1 MGGGG
6 RCRNGFVISF
16 FLNGTAH
23 GAGAAATD
31 FCRLLGSVNVKD
43 DFLSHELPVESPG
56 GDQLMFLLALE
67 TDGHDWDYSVEY
79 RRYKNDS
86 ESFGK
91 FWRARRGEKAQN
103 PCQRP

>member
-1 MGGGG
+1 MGGGGG

-43 DFLSHELPVESPG
+43 DFLSHELPEVSASEN
-56 GDQLMFLLALE
+56 QLMLLLAL
-67 TDGHDWDYSVEY
+67 
-79 RRYKNDS
+79 
-86 ESFGK
+86 
-91 FWRARRGEKAQN
+91 
-103 PCQRP
+103 